1 MEGSPSLIGRT
12 ANLIPVKSNP
22 FERDLYLA
30 QAARIQAVY
39 LDKTEAKAPKAN
51 VGKRDTLRNKILSIS
66 LFPNTHNK
74 KFVDRY
80 SDETS

>member
-1 MEGSPSLIGRT
+1 MEGSPRLIGRT
-12 ANLIPVKSNP
+12 TNLIPVTSSP

-30 QAARIQAVY
+30 EAARIKAVY

-51 VGKRDTLRNKILSIS
+51 VGERNSLREKILSLS

-74 KFVDRY
+74 KMVMRY
-80 SDETS
+80 S